1 MGFGWL
7 MVGYLFANIPLSFAK
22 LLGYPLM
29 IMALWRLAPY
39 HTRFRYAFYSSFASL
54 PFALYFSLS
63 AFSQLGFLDLT
74 FLNGTVYNVVQ
85 WCYFAFS
92 LFFHV
97 LLLYAI
103 TGLTAELGLTALQG
117 NAWRNM
123 VFVGLY
129 YFVDG
134 FARLPISWVST
145 FRLYFVFVL
154 IVLGFSY
161 LLLDM
166 YLIYKC
172 YKYICPEG
180 EDPSCDRLQNASS
193 EKGDET

>member
-39 HTRFRYAFYSSFASL
+39 HSRFRYAFYSSFASL

-97 LLLYAI
+97 KHRLIEKKVLLPCILPELACVFLGAWLARCFGSEILRKLFSGFVVAVGVREAI
-103 TGLTAELGLTALQG
+103 GAFRKPKKETGNPLPADKT
-117 NAWRNM
+117 
-123 VFVGLY
+123 
-129 YFVDG
+129 DG
-134 FARLPISWVST
+134 
-145 FRLYFVFVL
+145 
-154 IVLGFSY
+154 
-161 LLLDM
+161 
-166 YLIYKC
+166 
-172 YKYICPEG
+172 
-180 EDPSCDRLQNASS
+180 
-193 EKGDET
+193 EKQK